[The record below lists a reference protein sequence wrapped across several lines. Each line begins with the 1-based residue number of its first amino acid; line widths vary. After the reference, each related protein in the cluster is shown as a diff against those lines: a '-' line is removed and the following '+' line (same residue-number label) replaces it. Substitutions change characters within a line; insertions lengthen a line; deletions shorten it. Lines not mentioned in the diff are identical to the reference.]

1 MTILA
6 GLTLKLRSLTIFRAL
21 LRDEVFAAFMDLA
34 DADGQD
40 DPAHS
45 VSCYAAFAAKLYRHT
60 SDFGDYV
67 LQAALNDENLYML
80 RRAQGWPVDEYI
92 EKSLQNELA
101 ILEQLSKVPSAEIK
115 SKIAYDGPLA
125 DWSNTPHDFAGAYRA
140 YIDAIPTNGYG
151 VFSRHHIFTIAG
163 HKLVPVLHPDETTLA
178 QLSGYEYER
187 RCVLDNTLALLDGK
201 PAANVLLYGDS
212 GTGKSSTVK
221 AVANEFAPR
230 GLRLIEIK
238 KNQLREIPA
247 LMDSLGK
254 NPLKFILFIDDL
266 SFTKDDDDFG
276 ALKAILEGSVSART
290 KNLAVYATSNR
301 RHLVRES
308 FSDREGD
315 EVHANDTV
323 QQLTSLSDRFGLT
336 ITFWRP
342 NREQYLAI
350 VEHLAG
356 FYGVNADRS
365 ELFRQA
371 EIYALERGGRSP
383 RVAKQFLEQIQSI
396 GLET

>member
-1 MTILA
+1 METLQQLALRLHSLVLFRDLLKTPVLRKFTALMRAAEQGDPEKCLDAYSSFCAHLFTHGTNFSDHILNA
-6 GLTLKLRSLTIFRAL
+6 
-21 LRDEVFAAFMDLA
+21 
-34 DADGQD
+34 
-40 DPAHS
+40 
-45 VSCYAAFAAKLYRHT
+45 
-60 SDFGDYV
+60 V
-67 LQAALNDENLYML
+67 LESENLYAL
-80 RRAQGWPVDEYI
+80 KKGKGERPAHGLERCL
-92 EKSLQNELA
+92 KNELA
-101 ILEQLSKVPSAEIK
+101 ILQELSAVSSAQVKRLIP
-115 SKIAYDGPLA
+115 YDGFLP
-125 DWSNTPHDFAGAYRA
+125 DWEISKHDFIRAYREHIA
-140 YIDAIPTNGYG
+140 HIGRYGYG
-151 VFSRHHIFTIAG
+151 PFANHHFFTVADG
-163 HKLVPVLHPDETTLA
+163 NLVPVKHPDSTRLSE
-178 QLSGYEYER
+178 LSGYEYER
-187 RCVLDNTLALLDGK
+187 SCVIRNTLALLDGK

-221 AVANEFAPR
+221 AVVNEFAGS

-238 KNQLREIPA
+238 KNQLRMIPG
-247 LMDSLGK
+247 LIDSLGE

-266 SFTKDDDDFG
+266 SFTRDDDDFG

-301 RHLVRES
+301 RHLVRET

-336 ITFWRP
+336 LTFSRP

-350 VEHLAG
+350 VGHLADI
-356 FYGVNADRS
+356 YGIKTERG

-383 RVAKQFLEQIQSI
+383 RVAKQFLEQVQAI
-396 GLET
+396 GI

>member
-1 MTILA
+1 MIDLENMA
-6 GLTLKLRSLTIFRAL
+6 LQLRSLTIFRGL
-21 LRDEVFAAFMDLA
+21 LKTGVIRSFLQLA
-34 DADGQD
+34 DAVSGGDT
-40 DPAHS
+40 ARS
-45 VSCYAAFAAKLYRHT
+45 VSGYAAFAESLYRHT
-60 SDFGDYV
+60 PDLGDAV
-67 LQAALNDENLYML
+67 LSAVLGDENFYLLKYV
-80 RRAQGWPVDEYI
+80 RK
-92 EKSLQNELA
+92 EKIGSAMQQCLKNELA
-101 ILEQLSKVPSAEIK
+101 MLERFSMVSSSDVKK
-115 SKIAYDGPLA
+115 HIAYGGFLA
-125 DWSNTPHDFAGAYRA
+125 DWANTPHDFTAAYQD
-140 YIDAIPTNGYG
+140 YLDHIPTNGYG
-151 VFSRHHIFTIAG
+151 IFARHHIFTVENR
-163 HKLVPVLHPDETTLA
+163 KLVPVLHPDETSLA

-187 RCVLDNTLALLDGK
+187 KCVVDNTRALLDGK

-221 AVANEFAPR
+221 AVASEFAPR

-238 KNQLREIPA
+238 KNQLRDIPA

-266 SFTKDDDDFG
+266 SFTRDDDDFG
-276 ALKAILEGSVSART
+276 ALKAILEGSVSARA

-315 EVHANDTV
+315 DVHANDTV

-342 NREQYLAI
+342 SRAQYLSI
-350 VEHLAG
+350 VEHLAA
-356 FYGVNADRS
+356 FYDVGANKE

-383 RVAKQFLEQIQSI
+383 RVAKQFLEHVQSV
-396 GLET
+396 GLG

>member
-1 MTILA
+1 MTDLA
-6 GLTLKLRSLTIFRAL
+6 NTALQLRSLTIFRGL
-21 LRDEVFAAFMDLA
+21 LKGDVIRAFLA
-34 DADGQD
+34 MTDVMTAKDTGQ
-40 DPAHS
+40 S
-45 VSCYAAFAAKLYRHT
+45 VSQYAAFAEKLYAFT
-60 SDFGDYV
+60 PDFGDYV
-67 LQAALNDENLYML
+67 LSAALNDENVYLLKYV
-80 RRAQGWPVDEYI
+80 RG
-92 EKSLQNELA
+92 EKIDACIRQSLQNELD
-101 ILEQLSKVPSAEIK
+101 ILEKFSMITSSDIQKQIG
-115 SKIAYDGPLA
+115 YDGFLA
-125 DWSNTPHDFAGAYRA
+125 AWTNTPHDFTASYQR
-140 YIDAIPTNGYG
+140 YLENIHTNGYG
-151 VFSRHHIFTIAG
+151 IFARHHIFTIEDHA
-163 HKLVPVLHPDETTLA
+163 LVPVLHPDETSLS
-178 QLSGYEYER
+178 QLNGYEYER
-187 RCVLDNTLALLDGK
+187 KSVVDNTLALLDGK

-221 AVANEFAPR
+221 AVANEFASR

-238 KNQLREIPA
+238 KNQLRDIPA

-342 NREQYLAI
+342 NRAQYLAI
-350 VEHLAG
+350 VGHLAT
-356 FYGVNADRS
+356 YYDVDVSRD

-383 RVAKQFLEQIQSI
+383 RVAKQFLEYVQSV
-396 GLET
+396 GLD

>member
-1 MTILA
+1 METLQQLA
-6 GLTLKLRSLTIFRAL
+6 LKLHSLVLFRNLLKTPVLRKFTAL
-21 LRDEVFAAFMDLA
+21 MRAAEQGNPEKCLDAYSGFCAHLFAHGTNF
-34 DADGQD
+34 
-40 DPAHS
+40 
-45 VSCYAAFAAKLYRHT
+45 
-60 SDFGDYV
+60 SDHILNAV
-67 LQAALNDENLYML
+67 LESENLYAL
-80 RRAQGWPVDEYI
+80 KKGKGERPAHGLERCL
-92 EKSLQNELA
+92 KNELA
-101 ILEQLSKVPSAEIK
+101 ILQELSAVSSAQVKRLIP
-115 SKIAYDGPLA
+115 YDGFLP
-125 DWSNTPHDFAGAYRA
+125 DWEISKHDFIRAYREHIA
-140 YIDAIPTNGYG
+140 HIGIYGYG
-151 VFSRHHIFTIAG
+151 PFANHHFFTVADG
-163 HKLVPVLHPDETTLA
+163 NLVPVKHPDSTRLSE
-178 QLSGYEYER
+178 LSGYEYER
-187 RCVLDNTLALLDGK
+187 SCVIRNTLALLDGK

-221 AVANEFAPR
+221 AVVNEFAGS

-238 KNQLREIPA
+238 KNQLRMIPG
-247 LMDSLGK
+247 LIDSLGE

-266 SFTKDDDDFG
+266 SFTRDDDDFG

-301 RHLVRES
+301 RHLVRET

-336 ITFWRP
+336 LTFSRP

-350 VEHLAG
+350 VGHLADI
-356 FYGVNADRS
+356 YSIKTERD

-383 RVAKQFLEQIQSI
+383 RVAKQFLEQVQAI
-396 GLET
+396 GI

>member
-1 MTILA
+1 MTDLNHMV
-6 GLTLKLRSLTIFRAL
+6 LQLRSLTVFRGL
-21 LRDEVFAAFMDLA
+21 LKTDVVCAFLDMA
-34 DADGQD
+34 DVIAKKDV
-40 DPAHS
+40 ARS
-45 VSCYAAFAAKLYRHT
+45 VSHYAAFVEKLYRHT
-60 SDFGDYV
+60 ADFGSYI
-67 LQAALNDENLYML
+67 LRAALDDENTYLSRYVHGETL
-80 RRAQGWPVDEYI
+80 DACLTQ
-92 EKSLQNELA
+92 SLKNELT
-101 ILEQLSKVPSAEIK
+101 ILEQLSMIK
-115 SKIAYDGPLA
+115 SDDIKKQIDYNGFLA
-125 DWSNTPHDFAGAYRA
+125 EWTNTPHNFAVVYDAYLHN
-140 YIDAIPTNGYG
+140 IHTNGYG
-151 VFSRHHIFTIAG
+151 IFAKHTIFTIEN
-163 HKLVPVLHPDETTLA
+163 HQLVPVLHPDETSLA
-178 QLSGYEYER
+178 QLDGYEYER
-187 RCVLDNTLALLDGK
+187 KCVVENTCALLDGK

-221 AVANEFAPR
+221 AVANAFASR

-238 KNQLREIPA
+238 KNQLRDIPA

-308 FSDREGD
+308 FSDRDGD
-315 EVHANDTV
+315 DVHANDTV

-342 NREQYLAI
+342 NRVQYLSI
-350 VEHLAG
+350 VEHLAS
-356 FYGVNADRS
+356 FYDINADKE
-365 ELFRQA
+365 ELFRHA

-383 RVAKQFLEQIQSI
+383 RVAKQFLDHVQSV
-396 GLET
+396 GLE